1 MSKRIPNL
9 FNFDENNPYFIDF
22 MKKYAEQRE
31 SFKFIRMTEDI
42 QHMSN
47 YLNDI
52 RICFIAIT
60 ITIYIVLISWF
71 IYFCVRRNRR
81 NVNGGQR
88 RPRSQWD
95 YQGENQNPGQT
106 DDLVSVRSDGQVGM
120 TAISATPAPYTMSR
134 NHRGPTPSFMRH
146 GLQMN
151 HAQQTTRLVAD
162 SSEGTVKHQISS
174 SNPNPITTTSSNTTN
189 NNPSNNNIGFTLQN
203 LPTKHSEIING
214 NGIITGATNDTIIP
228 AITTTTS
235 TNNGRNIDRTITS
248 GGGERS
254 SRHHKEAI
262 SDM

>member
-1 MSKRIPNL
+1 MSNKRIPNL

-60 ITIYIVLISWF
+60 VTIYIVLLLWVVL
-71 IYFCVRRNRR
+71 FCIRRNRR
-81 NVNGGQR
+81 NVNGGNR
-88 RPRSQWD
+88 PRPRSQWD

-120 TAISATPAPYTMSR
+120 SAISTTPAPYTMGR

-162 SSEGTVKHQISS
+162 SNEGAPNDTV
-174 SNPNPITTTSSNTTN
+174 TTS
-189 NNPSNNNIGFTLQN
+189 
-203 LPTKHSEIING
+203 
-214 NGIITGATNDTIIP
+214 A
-228 AITTTTS
+228 TTS
-235 TNNGRNIDRTITS
+235 TTNGRNFDRTITS
-248 GGGERS
+248 AGGGGGERS
-254 SRHHKEAI
+254 TRHKEAI